1 MSLIY
6 TVFVK
11 QGRVYFCT
19 LHIHRILDLL
29 NSSFSELPELLE
41 KIKNKAVLDA
51 GYFIIDFN
59 DKIIFSNQTGFA
71 SDHIKNKKILQEWN
85 YIENY

>member
-11 QGRVYFCT
+11 HGKVYYCK
-19 LHIHRILDLL
+19 LHIHRILNLL
-29 NSSFSELPELLE
+29 NTSFSELPELLE
-41 KIKNKAVLDA
+41 NIKHTTELDG

-59 DKIIFSNQTGFA
+59 DKLIFSNQTGFA

>member
-1 MSLIY
+1 MSLIH

-11 QGRVYFCT
+11 RGRIYFCT
-19 LHIHRILDLL
+19 LHIRRVMDLL

-41 KIKNKAVLDA
+41 KIKNKTVLDA

-71 SDHIKNKKILQEWN
+71 SDHIKNKKILQEWD